1 MAPRNRARFRRRGR
15 RAPWYRRKY
24 NAVQLATKALRGLRY
39 VKGLV
44 NSEMLHNRIG
54 GNITIDS
61 TGGLLSLAA
70 ISQGDTDSGRTGNS
84 IFARNLFM
92 NLNVKVNSSNLST
105 QFVRI
110 MLLQD
115 NQQVSDT
122 TPSISDVLDSAYPN
136 APLNQ
141 STAGRFTIIRNWEF
155 YLNTATNP
163 GKVIKKYF
171 KLWHHIRY
179 NGSASTD
186 IQRGGLYLLYIS
198 DQAVNPPTAGY
209 QIKLGYHDN

>member
-1 MAPRNRARFRRRGR
+1 MAIRRRKTYKRGR
-15 RAPWYRRKY
+15 KTWYNKKY
-24 NAVQLATKALRGLRY
+24 SALQLATKAWKATKYIR
-39 VKGLV
+39 GLV

-61 TGGLLSLAA
+61 TGGLLPLSG

-92 NLNVKVNSSNLST
+92 NLNVKVNASNLST
-105 QFVRI
+105 QFVRLI
-110 MLLQD
+110 LLQD
-115 NQQVSDT
+115 NQQISDT
-122 TPSISDVLDSAYPN
+122 TPSVSDVLDSAYPN

-163 GKVIKKYF
+163 GRVLKKYF

-179 NGSASTD
+179 NGTASTD

-198 DQAVNPPTAGY
+198 DQSTNPPTAGY

>member
-1 MAPRNRARFRRRGR
+1 MAFRRRKTYKKSR
-15 RAPWYRRKY
+15 KSWYNKKY
-24 NAVQLATKALRGLRY
+24 SALQLATKAWKATRY
-39 VKGLV
+39 IKGLV

-61 TGGLLSLAA
+61 TGALLSLAA
-70 ISQGDTDSGRTGNS
+70 ISQGDSDSGRTGNS
-84 IFARNLFM
+84 IFARNLSM
-92 NLNVKVNSSNLST
+92 NLNVKINASNLAT

-110 MLLQD
+110 VLLQD
-115 NQQVSDT
+115 NQQISDT
-122 TPSISDVLDSAYPN
+122 APTISDVLDSAYPN

-155 YLNTATNP
+155 YLNASNQP
-163 GKVIKKYF
+163 GRVLKKYF

-198 DQAVNPPTAGY
+198 DQATNPPTAGY

>member
-1 MAPRNRARFRRRGR
+1 MVKYRKKQSKKKGR
-15 RAPWYRRKY
+15 KTPWYNRKY
-24 NAVQLATKALRGLRY
+24 SAYQIASQALRATRY
-39 VKGLV
+39 IKGLV

-54 GNITIDS
+54 GNMTIDS
-61 TGGLLSLAA
+61 TGGVLALSA

-84 IFARNLFM
+84 IFTRNLFM
-92 NLNVKVNSSNLST
+92 NLNIKANASNLST

-110 MLLQD
+110 ILFQD
-115 NQQVSDT
+115 NQQISDT
-122 TPSISDVLDSAYPN
+122 TPTVTDVLDSAYPN

-141 STAGRFTIIRNWEF
+141 SAAGRFTVMRNWEF
-155 YLNTATNP
+155 YLNSGTHP
-163 GKVIKKYF
+163 GKVLKKYF

-198 DQAVNPPTAGY
+198 DQSVNPPTSGY

>member
-92 NLNVKVNSSNLST
+92 NLNVKVNSTNLST
-105 QFVRI
+105 QFLRI
-110 MLLQD
+110 ILLQD

>member
-1 MAPRNRARFRRRGR
+1 MAFRRRR
-15 RAPWYRRKY
+15 NQKRSRKSWYNRKY
-24 NAVQLATKALRGLRY
+24 SALQLATKAWKATRY
-39 VKGLV
+39 IKGLV
-44 NSEMLHNRIG
+44 NSEMLHHRIG
-54 GNITIDS
+54 GNINIDS
-61 TGGLLSLAA
+61 TGALLPLSA
-70 ISQGDTDSGRTGNS
+70 ISQGDSDSGRTGNS
-84 IFARNLFM
+84 IFARNLSM
-92 NLNVKVNSSNLST
+92 NLNIKINASNLAT
-105 QFVRI
+105 QFIRI
-110 MLLQD
+110 VLLQD
-115 NQQVSDT
+115 NQQISDT

-155 YLNTATNP
+155 YLNATNQP
-163 GKVIKKYF
+163 GRVLKKYF

-198 DQAVNPPTAGY
+198 DQATNPPTAGY

>member
-1 MAPRNRARFRRRGR
+1 MAFRRRR
-15 RAPWYRRKY
+15 IQKRSRKSWYNRKY
-24 NAVQLATKALRGLRY
+24 SALQLATKAWKATRY
-39 VKGLV
+39 IKGLV
-44 NSEMLHNRIG
+44 NSEMLHHRIG
-54 GNITIDS
+54 GNINIDS

-70 ISQGDTDSGRTGNS
+70 ISQGDSDSGRTGNS
-84 IFARNLFM
+84 IFARNLSM
-92 NLNVKVNSSNLST
+92 NLNVKINASNLAT
-105 QFVRI
+105 QFIRI
-110 MLLQD
+110 VLLQD
-115 NQQVSDT
+115 NQQISDT
-122 TPSISDVLDSAYPN
+122 TPSVTDVLDSAYPN

-155 YLNTATNP
+155 YLNATNQP
-163 GKVIKKYF
+163 GRVLKKYF

-198 DQAVNPPTAGY
+198 DQATNPPTAGY